1 MQELNL
7 REGLIVTSSLLS
19 AWVVIHL
26 VTVFVANPLASRII
40 ALFAWGVAAL
50 NSWLNDQTRLRF
62 AHVIL
67 LIRLAIPK
75 REALLLRN
83 EA

>member
-7 REGLIVTSSLLS
+7 REGLIVVTSSLLS

-26 VTVFVANPLASRII
+26 VTVFVANPLASRIM

-50 NSWLNDQTRLRF
+50 NSWLND
-62 AHVIL
+62 
-67 LIRLAIPK
+67 
-75 REALLLRN
+75 
-83 EA
+83 